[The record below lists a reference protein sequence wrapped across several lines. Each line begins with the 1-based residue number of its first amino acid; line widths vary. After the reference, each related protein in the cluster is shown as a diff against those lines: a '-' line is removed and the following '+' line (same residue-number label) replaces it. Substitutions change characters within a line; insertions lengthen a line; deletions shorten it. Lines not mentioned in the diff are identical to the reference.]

1 MNLYTLLSWQYDLL
15 DVIWFGEKGI
25 NPRDEIGKMIPDKN
39 CKILDMCCGTLSN
52 GLPIAKSNPNC
63 KVYGID
69 KSKGM
74 LREAKRKIKKNNL
87 NNIKIKIAD
96 ATDSGLKEKSFDYIV
111 IGLVLHEC
119 SKDLRA
125 KIIQE
130 AYRLLKDDGKLIIL
144 EWEKKNDI

>member
-1 MNLYTLLSWQYDLL
+1 MVKQRLILNTLLSWQYALL
-15 DVIWFGEKGI
+15 GEIWLGEKGI

-74 LREAKRKIKKNNL
+74 LREAKRKNDIRS
-87 NNIKIKIAD
+87 KIKYAPLYMLEALNCKD
-96 ATDSGLKEKSFDYIV
+96 FKEFYNCNIENYFDQNGFQIQHKIHCNYSSV
-111 IGLVLHEC
+111 MVL
-119 SKDLRA
+119 SK
-125 KIIQE
+125 K
-130 AYRLLKDDGKLIIL
+130 
-144 EWEKKNDI
+144 